1 MEKVKEVF
9 SMKNINEE
17 NMLCFFI
24 MICPILD
31 MVSFLYRNTFNT
43 NFSPSTIIR
52 PIIPIIIA
60 IYLFFKENKKFR
72 LYTAIS
78 VCVYIIYGI
87 LHLMVF
93 KTQITKSS
101 YSNSIHEAQYLVNY
115 SFMILNL
122 FLYLYLFRNNTNQDK
137 LFKSVMIAN
146 IIYIISIYISIFT
159 KTSSSTYI
167 EKIGYKGWFESGNSI
182 GAILI
187 LSLFIIIKYI
197 KDKKYRKIVI
207 PIIILDGIFLTILL
221 GTRVGLI
228 GFIFVIVSYIF
239 SEIIEGVIKRKK
251 VNKKTIVGGIAVVA
265 TVLLIVITVGSTTLQ
280 RRKHLRDIENNII
293 DESNNQTSH
302 ITGSLLEIKENI
314 DNATLEEGYMNEEQ
328 KKSIIDLYDTANRLK
343 IKNNDQRMQQ
353 LIYHVALIKNQHDLT
368 YIMFGN
374 GYVTSFR
381 ELVLEMEIPAFLFN
395 FGIIGFILYF
405 VPFLGIWIYGF
416 YKGIKNIQKIDSTY
430 LILFIGCSFV
440 FVLSFFAG
448 YTFFN
453 SSDMI
458 IIIVLN
464 TLLVCRTKKFEKEK

>member
-353 LIYHVALIKNQHDLT
+353 LIYHVALIKCLEMDTLQ
-368 YIMFGN
+368 
-374 GYVTSFR
+374 
-381 ELVLEMEIPAFLFN
+381 VLEN
-395 FGIIGFILYF
+395 
-405 VPFLGIWIYGF
+405 
-416 YKGIKNIQKIDSTY
+416 
-430 LILFIGCSFV
+430 
-440 FVLSFFAG
+440 
-448 YTFFN
+448 
-453 SSDMI
+453 
-458 IIIVLN
+458 
-464 TLLVCRTKKFEKEK
+464 

>member
-1 MEKVKEVF
+1 MA
-9 SMKNINEE
+9 
-17 NMLCFFI
+17 
-24 MICPILD
+24 
-31 MVSFLYRNTFNT
+31 
-43 NFSPSTIIR
+43 TI
-52 PIIPIIIA
+52 
-60 IYLFFKENKKFR
+60 
-72 LYTAIS
+72 
-78 VCVYIIYGI
+78 
-87 LHLMVF
+87 
-93 KTQITKSS
+93 
-101 YSNSIHEAQYLVNY
+101 
-115 SFMILNL
+115 
-122 FLYLYLFRNNTNQDK
+122 
-137 LFKSVMIAN
+137 
-146 IIYIISIYISIFT
+146 
-159 KTSSSTYI
+159 
-167 EKIGYKGWFESGNSI
+167 
-182 GAILI
+182 
-187 LSLFIIIKYI
+187 
-197 KDKKYRKIVI
+197 
-207 PIIILDGIFLTILL
+207 
-221 GTRVGLI
+221 
-228 GFIFVIVSYIF
+228 
-239 SEIIEGVIKRKK
+239 
-251 VNKKTIVGGIAVVA
+251 
-265 TVLLIVITVGSTTLQ
+265 LLIVITVGSTTLQ

-453 SSDMI
+453 SSNMI